1 MLKFN
6 LNCMYFELF
15 MSSRFLGFTRTEKP
29 ENTRKTQ
36 NKFDNLLSYLAQ
48 HPLPYTVAP
57 TRRLSVEVHDRCA
70 LACSC
75 SLTIT
80 IEFTRVF
87 ERFTYCNGGALP
99 VVLAEKRNIPNHMP
113 LVHSQCQVAVF
124 RRVPTD
130 WTALDRPQSSNSK

>member
-6 LNCMYFELF
+6 LDCMYFELF

-29 ENTRKTQ
+29 ENARKTQ

-57 TRRLSVEVHDRCA
+57 TRRLSVEVHDGCA

-113 LVHSQCQVAVF
+113 LVHSQCLIL
-124 RRVPTD
+124 T
-130 WTALDRPQSSNSK
+130 LKL